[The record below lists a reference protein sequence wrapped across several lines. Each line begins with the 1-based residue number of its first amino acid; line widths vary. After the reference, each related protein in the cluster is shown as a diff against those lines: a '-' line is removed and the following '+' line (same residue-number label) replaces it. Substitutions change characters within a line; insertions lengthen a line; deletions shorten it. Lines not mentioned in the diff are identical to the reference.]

1 MAEKRAQRRL
11 AAILAADVVGYSR
24 LMRADEAGTL
34 AQLNAIRTELLDP
47 KIAEYGGRIV
57 KTTGDGILIEFPS
70 AVDAVQYADNV
81 QQVMAQRNASVPV
94 DLRMELRM
102 GINVGDVIVEDNDL
116 FGDGVNVAA
125 RLEGL
130 AAPGGIYVSGNVYE
144 QVRHK
149 VDLAFEDMGEQSV
162 KNIDEP
168 VRVYRIGVDGGGL
181 ASAVAVGDREQPLP
195 LPDKPSIAVLPFNN
209 MSGDPE
215 QEYFSDGVSEDIIT
229 ALSRIRWFFVI
240 ARNTSFAYKGQAVDM
255 QGAAK
260 EMGVRYVLE
269 GSVRKS
275 GNRIRITAQLIDG
288 TTGIHV
294 WAKRYDR
301 DLEDIF
307 DLQDEIT
314 ETIVGAIEPEM
325 ARTERERAKAKR
337 PDNLQAWDLFQRAMW
352 HTYHRTRD
360 DLEEAQRL
368 FALAREADPGLA
380 SAYAGAEEACFFQ
393 TIGGFVESAEETKA
407 EAVRLGLRAV
417 ELDRRDAFARYAL
430 GRALTL
436 VRDHPAAIPEL
447 ESAVKLNPS
456 SAQAHYALGM
466 ALGTS
471 GRPADALAPIETAM
485 RLSPHD
491 PYIGQFM
498 THMAEALL
506 FLRRHDEAL
515 EWARQSLR
523 QPRIVFS
530 RWAMLISILGH
541 MGKTEE
547 ARQSIESLNRVK
559 PDVDVEFVRN
569 YWPISDVASMDYLLE
584 GLTKAGLPEWHAP
597 ADNIAQ

>member
-1 MAEKRAQRRL
+1 MAEERVQRRL
-11 AAILAADVVGYSR
+11 AAIFAADLVGYSR
-24 LMRADEAGTL
+24 LMGQDEAGTRARFN
-34 AQLNAIRTELLDP
+34 AQLDEVVRPAIDQHR
-47 KIAEYGGRIV
+47 GRLF
-57 KTTGDGILIEFPS
+57 KTMGDGFLVEFFS
-70 AVDAVQYADNV
+70 VVDAVQCAFDIQTTIAAKQN
-81 QQVMAQRNASVPV
+81 QELDDRRML
-94 DLRMELRM
+94 LRI
-102 GINVGDVIVEDNDL
+102 GIHLGDVIVEGEDIH
-116 FGDGVNVAA
+116 GDGVNISA
-125 RLEGL
+125 RLEEL
-130 AAPGGIYVSGNVYE
+130 AEPGGICVSRSVVE
-144 QVRHK
+144 QVEGK
-149 VDLAFEDMGEQSV
+149 LDVDFDDMGEPEL
-162 KNIDEP
+162 KNIDRP
-168 VRVYRIGVDGGGL
+168 VRVSRVVLKAKTATTAPGSGEPL
-181 ASAVAVGDREQPLP
+181 AVPG
-195 LPDKPSIAVLPFNN
+195 KPSIAVLPFQN

-240 ARNTSFAYKGQAVDM
+240 ARNTSFAYKGQSPDIRQVAI
-255 QGAAK
+255 
-260 EMGVRYVLE
+260 ELGVAYVLE

-275 GNRIRITAQLIDG
+275 GKRIRVTAQLIDG
-288 TTGIHV
+288 ATGNHV

-307 DLQDEIT
+307 ELQDEIT

-368 FALAREADPGLA
+368 FALAQEADPGLA
-380 SAYAGAEEACFFQ
+380 PAYAGAEEACFFQ
-393 TIGGFVESAEETKA
+393 TVGGFVESVEETKA
-407 EAVRLGLRAV
+407 EAVRLALRAV
-417 ELDRRDAFARYAL
+417 ELDSQDAFARYAL

-436 VRDHPAAIPEL
+436 VREHPAAIPEL
-447 ESAVKLNPS
+447 ESAVELNPS

-498 THMAEALL
+498 THMASALL

-523 QPRIVFS
+523 QPRITWS

-547 ARQSIESLNRVK
+547 ARQSIESLERVK

-569 YWPISDVASMDYLLE
+569 YWPISDVASMDYLLD
-584 GLTKAGLPEWHAP
+584 GLRKAGLPE
-597 ADNIAQ
+597 

>member
-1 MAEKRAQRRL
+1 MPAEPVQRRL

-24 LMRADEAGTL
+24 MMGADEEGTL
-34 AQLNAIRTELLDP
+34 ARLKALRSEVIDP
-47 KIAEYGGRIV
+47 KLAEHGGRIV
-57 KTTGDGILIEFPS
+57 KTTGDGLLIEFDS
-70 AVDAVQYADNV
+70 AVAAV
-81 QQVMAQRNASVPV
+81 RNAVEAQQAINHQNAGVPEDRRLTFRV
-94 DLRMELRM
+94 
-102 GINVGDVIVEDNDL
+102 GINVGDVIADGDDIL
-116 FGDGVNVAA
+116 GDGVNIAA
-125 RLEGL
+125 RLEGI
-130 AAPGGIYVSGNVYE
+130 APPGGICVSRSVVE
-144 QVRHK
+144 QVEGK
-149 VDLAFEDMGEQSV
+149 LDLAFEDLGEPAL
-162 KNIDEP
+162 KNIDRP
-168 VRVYRIGVDGGGL
+168 VRVYRVVLEAEAATAGAPGTGEELV
-181 ASAVAVGDREQPLP
+181 V
-195 LPDKPSIAVLPFNN
+195 PDKPSIAVMPFAN

-240 ARNTSFAYKGQAVDM
+240 ARNTSFAYKGQSPDVRAVATDL
-255 QGAAK
+255 
-260 EMGVRYVLE
+260 GVAYVLE

-275 GNRIRITAQLIDG
+275 GNRIRITAQLIDSA
-288 TTGIHV
+288 TGNHV

-307 DLQDEIT
+307 AVQDEIT

-337 PDNLQAWDLFQRAMW
+337 PDNLHAWDLFQRAMW

-380 SAYAGAEEACFFQ
+380 PAYAGAEEACFFQ
-393 TIGGFVESAEETKA
+393 TVGGFVDSPEETKA
-407 EAVRLGLRAV
+407 EAVRLARRAV
-417 ELDRRDAFARYAL
+417 ELDSQDAFARYAL

-436 VRDHPAAIPEL
+436 VREHQAAIPEL
-447 ESAVKLNPS
+447 ETAVELNPS
-456 SAQAHYALGM
+456 LAQAHYAVGM

-471 GRPADALAPIETAM
+471 GRPQDAVAPIETAL

-515 EWARQSLR
+515 DWARQSLR
-523 QPRIVFS
+523 QPNNQWS

-541 MGKTEE
+541 LGETDE
-547 ARQSIESLNRVK
+547 ARQSFDALERLRPGTDIA
-559 PDVDVEFVRN
+559 FVRD
-569 YWPISDVASMDYLLE
+569 YWPISDAASMDYLLE
-584 GLTKAGLPEWHAP
+584 GLAKAGMA
-597 ADNIAQ
+597 

>member
-1 MAEKRAQRRL
+1 MAEERVQRRL
-11 AAILAADVVGYSR
+11 AAILAADLVGYSR
-24 LMRADEAGTL
+24 LMGQDEAGTRARFN
-34 AQLNAIRTELLDP
+34 AQLDEVVRPAIDQHR
-47 KIAEYGGRIV
+47 GRLF
-57 KTTGDGILIEFPS
+57 KTMGDGFLVEFFS
-70 AVDAVQYADNV
+70 VVDAVQCAFDIQTTIAAKQN
-81 QQVMAQRNASVPV
+81 QELDDRRMH
-94 DLRMELRM
+94 LRI
-102 GINVGDVIVEDNDL
+102 GIHLGDVIVEGEDIH
-116 FGDGVNVAA
+116 GDGVNISA
-125 RLEGL
+125 RLEEL
-130 AAPGGIYVSGNVYE
+130 AEPGGICVSRSVVE
-144 QVRHK
+144 QVEGK
-149 VDLAFEDMGEQSV
+149 LDVDFDDMGEPEL
-162 KNIDEP
+162 KNIDRP
-168 VRVYRIGVDGGGL
+168 VRVSRVVLKAKTATTAPGAGEPL
-181 ASAVAVGDREQPLP
+181 AV
-195 LPDKPSIAVLPFNN
+195 PDKPSIAVLPFQN

-240 ARNTSFAYKGQAVDM
+240 ARNTSFAYKGQSPDIRQVAI
-255 QGAAK
+255 
-260 EMGVRYVLE
+260 ELGVAYVLE

-275 GNRIRITAQLIDG
+275 GKRIRVTAQLIDG
-288 TTGIHV
+288 ATGNHV

-307 DLQDEIT
+307 ELQDEIT

-337 PDNLQAWDLFQRAMW
+337 PDNLEAWDLFQRAMW

-368 FALAREADPGLA
+368 FALAQEADPGLA
-380 SAYAGAEEACFFQ
+380 PAYAGAEEACFFQ
-393 TIGGFVESAEETKA
+393 TVGGFVESVEETKA
-407 EAVRLGLRAV
+407 EAVRLALRAV
-417 ELDRRDAFARYAL
+417 ELDSQDAFARYAL

-436 VRDHPAAIPEL
+436 VREHPAAIPEL
-447 ESAVKLNPS
+447 ESAVELNPS

-523 QPRIVFS
+523 QPRITWS

-547 ARQSIESLNRVK
+547 ARQSIESLERVK

-569 YWPISDVASMDYLLE
+569 YWPISDVASMDYLLD
-584 GLTKAGLPEWHAP
+584 GLRKAGLPE
-597 ADNIAQ
+597 